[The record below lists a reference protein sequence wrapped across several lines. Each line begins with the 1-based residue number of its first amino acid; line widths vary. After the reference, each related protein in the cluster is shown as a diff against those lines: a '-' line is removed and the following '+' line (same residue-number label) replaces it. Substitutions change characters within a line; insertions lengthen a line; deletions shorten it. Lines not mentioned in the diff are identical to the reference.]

1 VFVLPS
7 RREGLGGAVLEAMAL
22 ECPIV
27 VSDLPSIREVVD
39 DSTAVLVPPDDADA
53 LGAAVV
59 RTLSTGDQT
68 RRRAIAARR
77 RFLERFTVDTIA
89 DQMLCFY
96 ARAMVS
102 SRSGTPSKPTSG

>member
-1 VFVLPS
+1 
-7 RREGLGGAVLEAMAL
+7 MAL

-39 DSTAVLVPPDDADA
+39 DSTAVLIPPDNVDA

-59 RTLSTGDQT
+59 RTLSTGDHTLQ
-68 RRRAIAARR
+68 RAIAARS

-89 DQMLCFY
+89 EQMLCFY
-96 ARAMVS
+96 SRAMVS
-102 SRSGTPSKPTSG
+102 SRS